1 MLFCKGDFMEKKTK
15 ILRTLLMLLSL
26 IFVLSLT
33 VSAAPKNQLVTQ
45 SDGYT
50 YYYNSKG
57 HIEKN
62 KLITYKKKTYGFDKL
77 GHMYKNTLFSLKS
90 KTYYATK
97 KGPIAQNTFLTL
109 DGKQYFFD
117 SKGQRK
123 TGWITYKNHQY
134 YCPSSGKVY
143 KSCWKKISGYY
154 YYFNRYGYIVTNR
167 WVDGYY
173 LNAKGHRVG
182 TQLSE
187 QVQNTNN
194 TKRTLS
200 MKNIRQNPELPT
212 GCESVA
218 LTMVLKYYKFN
229 LGKTTIASQYLP
241 KSGSGNFVT
250 AFAGNPFSYS
260 GCGIYSPGLTKTA
273 NRFLKAKQSDLKAY
287 DYTGIN
293 LTNLYKF
300 IDDKTPVILWNS
312 MYMRNPIPSFSHYY
326 NGKNW
331 TFFTYE
337 HCVVLCGYDKN
348 KNKVLINDPL
358 SGLVWRNKSSFE
370 QIYNKMGKMAVVIR

>member
-1 MLFCKGDFMEKKTK
+1 MKKKTK
-15 ILRTLLMLLSL
+15 ILRTLLMMLSL

-33 VSAAPKNQLVTQ
+33 VSAAPKSQMVTQ

-57 HIEKN
+57 KIEKN
-62 KLITYKKKTYGFDKL
+62 KLVTYKKNTYGFNSL
-77 GHMYKNTLFSLKS
+77 GRMYKNGLFTLKG
-90 KTYYATK
+90 KTYYATS
-97 KGPIAQNTFLTL
+97 KGPIAKNTFQIIEA
-109 DGKQYFFD
+109 KQYFFD
-117 SKGQRK
+117 SNGQRK
-123 TGWITYKNHQY
+123 TGWITYKNHKY
-134 YCPSSGKVY
+134 YCPSSGTVY
-143 KSCWKKISGYY
+143 KSCWKKIGGYY
-154 YYFNRYGYIVTNR
+154 YYFNRYRYIVTSR

-187 QVQNTNN
+187 SAQNAKH
-194 TKRTLS
+194 TKKTLS

-250 AFAGNPFSYS
+250 AFAGSPFSYS

-273 NRFLKAKQSDLKAY
+273 NSFLKAKHSDLKAY
-287 DYTGIN
+287 NYTGTS

-300 IDDKTPVILWNS
+300 IDDKTPVIVWNS
-312 MYMRNPIPSFSHYY
+312 MYMQNPIPSFSYY
-326 NGKNW
+326 CSGKNW

-337 HCVVLCGYDKN
+337 HCVVLCGYDKKN
-348 KNKVLINDPL
+348 NKVLINDSL

-370 QIYNKMGKMAVVIR
+370 RIYNKLGKMAVVIR